1 MLNELYVKIG
11 AKLDDFNKGMDAM
24 QKKLEEATKD
34 MREVGEQMTTYVT
47 LPLAVAG
54 AASIKLAS
62 DMQESL
68 NKVNVAFGSSAQE
81 VVNWSKDS
89 VTSMGMASGSALDAA
104 ALFGDMGTSMGISQK
119 EAAKMAMSLT
129 QLGADLASFKNIPI
143 EQAMSALNGVF
154 TGETESL
161 KMLGVVMTQT
171 QLEAFALSKGITT
184 NIKDMTEAEMVSL
197 RYAFVLD
204 RTKNAQG
211 DFARTADGSANQM
224 RVFTETLKEIGIQ
237 LGTIMLP
244 IFNKFITALNNMLK
258 EFLKLPEP
266 MKTTIVVLGGI
277 LAAIGPVLL
286 AIGSIAPIMGTAI
299 TAIRS
304 LITIIKAT
312 SLSLALFTN
321 PVFLTIAAIGALIAA
336 GVLLYKNW
344 DLVKQKFEEA
354 KIILVNGAKYIW
366 EKFKY
371 HFGLLNPLLF
381 GVIEGA
387 KALYTNWDAV
397 KSGVVRVFVQ
407 IKDAFVENFDW
418 VIKGINSFIEGLT
431 RLATFVGTAIGSQI
445 NVAVESF
452 GKAWEDSGIKAE
464 LALSREKYALE
475 QRIKAINENAGK
487 TDYMTN
493 MSLIMTGQMVN
504 EEKQTNKTALTAEQ
518 LAEAKRKAAEA
529 ARLAAEKAK
538 ELARAQEELRKKAKD
553 AADALGNAV
562 VVALEKKRKAEEDA
576 IQSVKDMM
584 DENDKSYNAQVETI
598 KETQAESLKII
609 EATNKDMVDSINK
622 RYDDIKSATDEF
634 YGDQIAQN
642 QNQIDAINRQ
652 IKNDEQDA
660 LDEKFKANIKSLSA
674 DESLQSDRKSLVDKF
689 AKLILDREDQA
700 FRDGRTIRLENVDA
714 LTEQENKII
723 REQVFA
729 QRKIYIKGLDAQV
742 TDLKSTQEKI
752 NAQNEEN
759 RKRDLENQQKQ
770 FDDEKILLRKESEER
785 LTELYRI
792 YSTEQM
798 ALDANIQAK
807 NASMD
812 KFYQGLN
819 DKQKAM
825 ELMEDNNQKAI
836 LNVLKKYNPDWYTQ
850 GQSFGEQLIDGL
862 KSKQKSIEELISNVL
877 GKAKTGMNATV
888 TPKKT
893 VTATPPKTEPI
904 LSYTPPTIST
914 PYVPAT
920 NFLGT
925 VATPALPSFASTGLS
940 DSAFFNYRANDMSND
955 KTVQVFLDSREIT
968 KGIAPTMFDYVR
980 TKVGYSG

>member
-1 MLNELYVKIG
+1 
-11 AKLDDFNKGMDAM
+11 M

-184 NIKDMTEAEMVSL
+184 NVKDMTEAEMVSL

-244 IFNKFITALNNMLK
+244 VFNKFITALNNMLK
-258 EFLKLPEP
+258 EFLQLPQP
-266 MKTTIVVLGGI
+266 IKTTIVVLGGI

-286 AIGSIAPIMGTAI
+286 AVGSIAPIMASAI
-299 TAIRS
+299 TAIKA

-387 KALYTNWDAV
+387 KALYTNWDTV
-397 KSGVVRVFVQ
+397 KTGVVSAFVVM
-407 IKDAFVENFDW
+407 KNKFVENFGWIVD
-418 VIKGINSFIEGLT
+418 GMRSFMTGLSEF
-431 RLATFVGTAIGSQI
+431 ASFVGSALGVQMEKVIT
-445 NVAVESF
+445 SF
-452 GKAWEDSGIKAE
+452 GQAWEDSGIKGE

-493 MSLIMTGQMVN
+493 MSLIMTGQLAA
-504 EEKQTNKTALTAEQ
+504 EETQTKKTALTAEE

-529 ARLAAEKAK
+529 ARIAAEKAR
-538 ELARAQEELRKKAKD
+538 ELARAQEEVRKKARD

-576 IQSVKDMM
+576 IQSTKDVMSK
-584 DENDKSYNAQVETI
+584 NDQAYEDSLQTI
-598 KETQAESLKII
+598 KRTQE
-609 EATNKDMVDSINK
+609 EAADVIKDTNKKIV
-622 RYDDIKSATDEF
+622 DDINDSYDKMRDANNDYF
-634 YGDQIAQN
+634 DGQISDRQK
-642 QNQIDAINRQ
+642 QIDAIAKQ
-652 IKNDEQDA
+652 TKSDEQDLLEA
-660 LDEKFKANIKSLSA
+660 KYKSNIQAIASDFSLYA
-674 DESLQSDRKSLVDKF
+674 DRKKLVDKF
-689 AKLILDREDQA
+689 SAVILDREKKA
-700 FRDGRTIRLENVDA
+700 LEDGRTVRIESIEELTDEENA
-714 LTEQENKII
+714 II
-723 REQVFA
+723 RQRIYD
-729 QRKIYIKGLDAQV
+729 QRKLISDN
-742 TDLKSTQEKI
+742 LK
-752 NAQNEEN
+752 AQNIEIEDN
-759 RKRDLENQQKQ
+759 RIKLNQQVEQQRTKELNDQQKHLDSLMNQLKTEYEDKQ
-770 FDDEKILLRKESEER
+770 K
-785 LTELYRI
+785 ELYRQ

-798 ALDANIQAK
+798 GLDAHLQELQTNYDAYFK
-807 NASMD
+807 
-812 KFYQGLN
+812 GLN
-819 DKQKAM
+819 DKQKAF
-825 ELMEDNNQKAI
+825 ELMELPKNQAALI
-836 LNVLKKYNPDWYTQ
+836 EVLKKYNPDWYKQ
-850 GQSFGEQLIDGL
+850 GQTFGERLIDGL
-862 KSKQKSIEELISNVL
+862 KDKQKSIEELVASVL
-877 GKAKTGMNATV
+877 GTAKKGQEATV
-888 TPKKT
+888 TP
-893 VTATPPKTEPI
+893 PKTTKPPVTDNNPI
-904 LSYTPPTIST
+904 IYQPELPKYVPS
-914 PYVPAT
+914 VPAT

-940 DSAFFNYRANDMSND
+940 DSAFFNYRANDMSSD